1 MNRKK
6 PLCRK
11 KKKKKKEQRQGEQSG
26 GYCHG
31 PRLTFRIGQEPE
43 LKRRFGSPPPS
54 GILVIL
60 RNLPVH
66 TVLDKWYNFI
76 FSRTILVRHS

>member
-1 MNRKK
+1 MNKKK

-11 KKKKKKEQRQGEQSG
+11 KKEEEKEQRQGEQSG

-31 PRLTFRIGQEPE
+31 PRLTFCIGQEPE
-43 LKRRFGSPPPS
+43 LKGRFGSPPLS
-54 GILVIL
+54 GILAIL

-66 TVLDKWYNFI
+66 T
-76 FSRTILVRHS
+76 ILHK

>member
-6 PLCRK
+6 PLCR

-76 FSRTILVRHS
+76 FSRTILVCHS